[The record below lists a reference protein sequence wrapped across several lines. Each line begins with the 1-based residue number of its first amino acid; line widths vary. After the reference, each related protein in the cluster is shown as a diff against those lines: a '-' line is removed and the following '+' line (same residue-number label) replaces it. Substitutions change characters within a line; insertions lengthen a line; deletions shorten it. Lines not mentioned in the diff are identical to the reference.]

1 MDLVYVTRV
10 MITSTVQLIYRNAL
24 IIVIIM
30 ENVLMVSVYV
40 ILDGMETIAVIK
52 PALMTVQDMVSVSM
66 DNVNVLSHILVKTAT
81 IFYVKIFVLVMENA
95 HKRDANVSQV
105 GLEQIVLPK
114 YVLKIVDLMENV

>member
-1 MDLVYVTRV
+1 
-10 MITSTVQLIYRNAL
+10 
-24 IIVIIM
+24 
-30 ENVLMVSVYV
+30 
-40 ILDGMETIAVIK
+40 
-52 PALMTVQDMVSVSM
+52 M

>member
-1 MDLVYVTRV
+1 

-52 PALMTVQDMVSVSM
+52 PALMTVQDMVSVSY
-66 DNVNVLSHILVKTAT
+66 I
-81 IFYVKIFVLVMENA
+81 Y
-95 HKRDANVSQV
+95 
-105 GLEQIVLPK
+105 
-114 YVLKIVDLMENV
+114 Y